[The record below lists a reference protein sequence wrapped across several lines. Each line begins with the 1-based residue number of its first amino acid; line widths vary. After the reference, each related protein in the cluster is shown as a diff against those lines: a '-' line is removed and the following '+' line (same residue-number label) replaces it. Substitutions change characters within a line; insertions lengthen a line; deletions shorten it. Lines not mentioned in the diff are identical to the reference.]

1 MAFERSI
8 KSAIIKE
15 TGEIIESDEYFKN
28 KQEGDEIRTEYNRGN
43 ITFLCLECRQKLS
56 LSKSNKRTFY
66 LKHFPNSEYCEL
78 KEESLS
84 NKEQEI
90 YTQILIA
97 KESPRHIFL
106 KNRIGEL
113 LKETKDVFKVKID
126 DYFIFNDKGKKRKP
140 DVYFKYLEKEIV
152 FEIQLSNL
160 SQKYILGRHDFY
172 KEKGIYL
179 IWVLDNFDVEGNT
192 TTELDIKY
200 LSQHH
205 NYFRFKD
212 TTNFKLNCKFKQTQ
226 LNTENQF
233 YDKWNEVDITLD
245 KLKFDKE
252 NSEVYFYNF
261 LKNKDEVIAIQIR
274 NQEKIDK
281 EIEERRIQRE
291 QDKIASKI
299 YSFFQRI
306 ASEKEKHISDF
317 SELSAEL
324 STFSDEELVALNS
337 SLAIDSKG
345 RLFNWLK
352 NGNNFDYEF
361 FDFLLSSML
370 IEKNINNKD
379 KDDNNICWYLFNNE
393 SIYSKEQYLKLFF
406 KNGYQFLKKDET
418 LLKNYYSSTHEQE
431 RVILLCKL
439 ASNTSKWLI
448 DNLFEYK
455 SQRVLCVIESCLENK
470 IVGFKFK
477 GWIALF
483 NYAIHNYPEYWKY
496 IELVIKYKGL
506 FSEIISLDKK
516 GTFQSKL
523 EKYNKEQNKPNE
535 RFGELFA
542 DLYPEIAYTT

>member
-15 TGEIIESDEYFKN
+15 TGDIIESDEYFKN
-28 KQEGDEIRTEYNRGN
+28 KQDGDEIRTEYNRGN

-56 LSKSNKRTFY
+56 LSKSKKRTFY
-66 LKHFPNSEYCEL
+66 LKHFPSSEYCEL

-84 NKEQEI
+84 SKEQEI
-90 YTQILIA
+90 YTKILIA

-106 KNRIGEL
+106 KNKIGEL
-113 LKETKDVFKVKID
+113 LKEIKDVFEVKID

-212 TTNFKLNCKFKQTQ
+212 TSNFKLNCKFKQTQ
-226 LNTENQF
+226 LNTNNQF
-233 YDKWNEVDITLD
+233 YDKWNEVDITLE

-261 LKNKDEVIAIQIR
+261 LKNKDEVKAIQIR

-281 EIEERRIQRE
+281 LKEEKRIRKE
-291 QDKIASKI
+291 QDRVSSKN
-299 YSFFQRI
+299 YNFFQRI
-306 ASEKEKHISDF
+306 AAEKEKHISDF
-317 SELSAEL
+317 SSLSAEL
-324 STFSDEELVALNS
+324 STFSDEELVALNI

-379 KDDNNICWYLFNNE
+379 KEGNSICWYLFNND
-393 SIYSKEQYLKLFF
+393 SIYYKEQYLKLFF
-406 KNGYQFLKKDET
+406 KNGFKFLKEDEI
-418 LLKNYYSSTHEQE
+418 LLKNHYKSIDEQQ
-431 RVILLCKL
+431 RIILVSQL
-439 ASNTSKWLI
+439 SIQTSKWLI

-455 SQRVLCVIESCLENK
+455 SQRVLCIIESCLENK

-483 NYAIHNYPEYWKY
+483 NYAIHNYPEYWEY
-496 IELVIKYKGL
+496 IELTIKYKEL

-516 GTFQSKL
+516 GTFQSKIKQHTKKQHESN
-523 EKYNKEQNKPNE
+523 EK
-535 RFGELFA
+535 FGELFA
-542 DLYPEIAYTT
+542 DLYPEIV